1 MNFIKLICIYNKKKL
16 EDEKSAMQNQNSDV
30 QGDLNSLRKEIL
42 AAEQTRLDLEADK
55 SSYAER
61 IKFLESEKEK
71 VFIL

>member
-1 MNFIKLICIYNKKKL
+1 M
-16 EDEKSAMQNQNSDV
+16 EDEKASLLNQNSDT

-55 SSYAER
+55 NSYAER

-71 VFIL
+71 VKNIK